1 MAKIR
6 KNTHKSE
13 EISSSSGSSSSISS
27 DEEVDARDLKPI
39 KEYLSDRKELARQL
53 FKSVRAEKIQMML
66 PQVLRKMDLGQLE
79 KWCANELSG
88 MSKKR
93 ILSILN
99 GKPMVESSET
109 SESDDSG
116 PSLEIIS
123 DTEEW
128 FTDEDVHIK
137 EEGSQK
143 GKVKK
148 DKAKQKVK
156 TQLHKKNDSK
166 PNHKKASNNISKNMI
181 TPKEEQVKTNKE
193 KEGDSLLDLLEL
205 EMRARAIRALIRK
218 EEDIIP
224 NTSKS
229 TETNNTLNNDAIAKA
244 KQDEMKEKE
253 NCRRQ
258 LEKIISAQQN
268 STGEDEDVVLVVQPT
283 PTIELLSSDSENEAH
298 SGVRVNKKLENERVM
313 EDKDSVQNVKE
324 NKEATSTSEVHKEP
338 EAHKTE
344 VAKRPH
350 STNASQTDSQSKSS
364 GKRRKTKKKVHA
376 KEQMKD
382 TTSETDAHTTKTSND
397 SQSTECV
404 KNGESSE
411 NAKSNEKKD
420 ENNIT
425 LTVASDKQN
434 STEASGAVSVNL
446 DEEKSIDLDEIIDL
460 DDYCDDME
468 EMENSGNKNENTE
481 MIVKQIKCETE
492 KGSAPKSNGTETW
505 ASRYY
510 QTDDVQNVIK
520 ESKIQSEIRKR
531 LRERQR
537 LSKASTPPN
546 KKSQTSSLVAEGATI
561 KVAETNPLGSVDEY
575 LALKNTDTCL
585 SNNGSDSSGVVKNN
599 EINSSIDPNKIIEND
614 NANVHLKSQN
624 VETINL
630 SPSVNNSSVINN
642 ETVTTV
648 TNPG

>member
-1 MAKIR
+1 MAKVR
-6 KNTHKSE
+6 RNTHKSE

-39 KEYLSDRKELARQL
+39 KEYLSDRRELARQL

-66 PQVLRKMDLGQLE
+66 PQTLRKMDLGQLE

-88 MSKKR
+88 MSKSR

-99 GKPMVESSET
+99 GKPMLDSSNT

-128 FTDEDVHIK
+128 FTDEDICVK
-137 EEGSQK
+137 EEGSVK

-148 DKAKQKVK
+148 DRTKQKVK
-156 TQLHKKNDSK
+156 SQLHRKNDSK
-166 PNHKKASNNISKNMI
+166 PNPKKASNNVSKNVPV
-181 TPKEEQVKTNKE
+181 PKEEPVTANKE

-229 TETNNTLNNDAIAKA
+229 NEGNNALNKDAAAKA

-268 STGEDEDVVLVVQPT
+268 SAGEDEDVVIVVQPT
-283 PTIELLSSDSENEAH
+283 PTIELLSSDSEDEPH
-298 SGVRVNKKLENERVM
+298 GGVRVNKKLENERVL
-313 EDKDSVQNVKE
+313 E
-324 NKEATSTSEVHKEP
+324 NKNNMKNVEEKKAANTSEVHKESD
-338 EAHKTE
+338 AHKTE
-344 VAKRPH
+344 VSKRPH
-350 STNASQTDSQSKSS
+350 SNNVSQTDTQSKSS
-364 GKRRKTKKKVHA
+364 GKRRKTKKKAHT
-376 KEQMKD
+376 KEQSKD
-382 TTSETDAHTTKTSND
+382 PSSEVDVHNTKSSND
-397 SQSTECV
+397 NQITEGEKNDECSSANV
-404 KNGESSE
+404 KLNRKER
-411 NAKSNEKKD
+411 
-420 ENNIT
+420 ENNGISKE
-425 LTVASDKQN
+425 V
-434 STEASGAVSVNL
+434 SGTPSNINL

-468 EMENSGNKNENTE
+468 EMENNENKESENKEVTGKE
-481 MIVKQIKCETE
+481 DKLETE
-492 KGSAPKSNGTETW
+492 VGSVKKSNGTETW

-546 KKSQTSSLVAEGATI
+546 KKLQASSSTESTSNKITEQ
-561 KVAETNPLGSVDEY
+561 NPLGSVDEY
-575 LALKNTDTCL
+575 LALKNTDATCL
-585 SNNGSDSSGVVKNN
+585 NVNANNDDSNVLKDSETST
-599 EINSSIDPNKIIEND
+599 DTCTDANKIIESDDASMHSENQNDETKINLSDNAIIDKPIVTND
-614 NANVHLKSQN
+614 NA
-624 VETINL
+624 TD
-630 SPSVNNSSVINN
+630 
-642 ETVTTV
+642 V
-648 TNPG
+648 TNPA